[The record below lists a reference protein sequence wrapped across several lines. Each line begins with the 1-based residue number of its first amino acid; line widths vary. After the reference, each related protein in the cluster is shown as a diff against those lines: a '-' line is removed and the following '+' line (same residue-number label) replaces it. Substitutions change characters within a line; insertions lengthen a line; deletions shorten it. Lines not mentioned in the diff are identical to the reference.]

1 MDRRH
6 YGIKWTTIARLLNG
20 IRFSRGSASAGTPR
34 PTRRCEL
41 SSEMATPSIFVVSR
55 PKQPEH
61 ATPDGAVIENA

>member
-1 MDRRH
+1 MDDDRAATERDS
-6 YGIKWTTIARLLNG
+6 IFARFG
-20 IRFSRGSASAGTPR
+20 ECGHASPDAAL
-34 PTRRCEL
+34 EL